1 MSASPSPAIP
11 FSVALLGIALFAVM
25 DALMKGLVLEMGTYN
40 TMFWRGCVSM
50 VLAAVLYAWRRPAWP
65 KREVLH
71 LHLQR
76 GVLIAVMAFLF
87 FWGLA
92 YVPIAE
98 AIALSFIA
106 PLIALY
112 LAALLLG
119 ERVGSKAVVA
129 SVVGFAGALVV
140 MLGKLSGDYD
150 DNVFRGM
157 AAILLSALLYAYN
170 LILQRRQALVSQ
182 PVEIVFFQTLA
193 LFVLY
198 LTAAPVL
205 AVPPGMDALP
215 GLLITAVLSMGS
227 LMLLS
232 WAYARAEA
240 RVLIPV
246 EYTAF
251 IWAALFGWLLYDEQ
265 LTITTVAGT
274 SLIVAG
280 CLLAASQR
288 DEVVEHVETTSL

>member
-1 MSASPSPAIP
+1 MSTSPSPAIP

-150 DNVFRGM
+150 DNVYRGM

-232 WAYARAEA
+232 WAYARAKA

>member
-1 MSASPSPAIP
+1 MSTSPSPAIP

-50 VLAAVLYAWRRPAWP
+50 VLAAVLYTWRRPAWP

-205 AVPPGMDALP
+205 AVPPDIDALP

-251 IWAALFGWLLYDEQ
+251 IWAAL
-265 LTITTVAGT
+265 
-274 SLIVAG
+274 
-280 CLLAASQR
+280 R
-288 DEVVEHVETTSL
+288 

>member
-1 MSASPSPAIP
+1 M
-11 FSVALLGIALFAVM
+11 
-25 DALMKGLVLEMGTYN
+25 
-40 TMFWRGCVSM
+40 
-50 VLAAVLYAWRRPAWP
+50 
-65 KREVLH
+65 
-71 LHLQR
+71 
-76 GVLIAVMAFLF
+76 
-87 FWGLA
+87 
-92 YVPIAE
+92 
-98 AIALSFIA
+98 
-106 PLIALY
+106 
-112 LAALLLG
+112 
-119 ERVGSKAVVA
+119 
-129 SVVGFAGALVV
+129 
-140 MLGKLSGDYD
+140 
-150 DNVFRGM
+150 
-157 AAILLSALLYAYN
+157 
-170 LILQRRQALVSQ
+170 SQ

>member
-50 VLAAVLYAWRRPAWP
+50 VLAAVLYTWRRPAWP

-205 AVPPGMDALP
+205 AVPPEMDALP

>member
-157 AAILLSALLYAYN
+157 AAILLSALLYASN

>member
-50 VLAAVLYAWRRPAWP
+50 VLAAVLYTWRRPAWP

>member
-150 DNVFRGM
+150 DNVFQGM
-157 AAILLSALLYAYN
+157 VAILLSALLYAYN